1 MPTAHLMT
9 FANPFR
15 VKTEAR
21 LEELELFIRITHHAC
36 KDVARISKK
45 KLEAK
50 LSRVLK
56 EDGPNALTHQMFL
69 VGQFVRAHYVTMPQS
84 LNSLFVI
91 LVYNL
96 FEELGQSLRTE
107 LMRQKGISEPVELQK
122 FLKEFKDFATSEGI
136 TFSKWSALDD
146 LTKVRNNIL
155 HRGSFLP
162 GGKKGKNLRR
172 IIKNNSP
179 ALSMHGG
186 QIQFTVEYV
195 VKNLHF
201 VREFLL
207 EALRQKKFEN
217 GYSFGNSSD
226 TPFALLANKDKVSIK
241 IVESAN
247 VGELKLPT
255 WEPIKVIEFGDESDI
270 NTLKDELDLFDPDD
284 GPAGTAFCE
293 GLRDNPD
300 IPTDG
305 ISEPGDEEGRGA
317 Q

>member
-1 MPTAHLMT
+1 
-9 FANPFR
+9 
-15 VKTEAR
+15 VS
-21 LEELELFIRITHHAC
+21 I
-36 KDVARISKK
+36 
-45 KLEAK
+45 
-50 LSRVLK
+50 K
-56 EDGPNALTHQMFL
+56 EDGPNALTYQMFL
-69 VGQFVRAHYVTMPQS
+69 VEQFVRAHYVTMPQS

-107 LMRQKGISEPVELQK
+107 LMRQKGISEPGELQN
-122 FLKEFKDFATSEGI
+122 FLKEFKDFAKSEGI

-162 GGKKGKNLRR
+162 GGKKGKNLQR
-172 IIKNNSP
+172 IIKSNSP

-195 VKNLHF
+195 VKNLHL
-201 VREFLL
+201 VRDFFS
-207 EALRQKKFEN
+207 EALRQKKFED

-247 VGELKLPT
+247 GGELKLPT
-255 WEPIKVIEFGDESDI
+255 WEPIKVIEFGGENDI
-270 NTLKDELDLFDPDD
+270 DTLKEEFDLLDPDD
-284 GPAGTAFCE
+284 GPSGTAFCE

-300 IPTDG
+300 IHADG
-305 ISEPGDEEGRGA
+305 VSEPGGEEGRGA